1 MRSLDSFIDYLRLR
15 CWNKLGPR
23 ITHWILTME
32 VVASLDNLEGVA
44 TERLPEKF
52 RFNKTLVECA
62 DRVTCRA
69 RKVALCL

>member
-1 MRSLDSFIDYLRLR
+1 MMRSLDSR
-15 CWNKLGPR
+15 NNLGAG
-23 ITHWILTME
+23 ITQGIRTMK
-32 VVASLDNLEGVA
+32 VVGCVDNVEGVA
-44 TERLPEKF
+44 TEGLLEKF

>member
-1 MRSLDSFIDYLRLR
+1 MMRSLDSR
-15 CWNKLGPR
+15 NNLGAR
-23 ITHWILTME
+23 ITRWIRTMK
-32 VVASLDNLEGVA
+32 VVGCVDNVEGVA
-44 TERLPEKF
+44 TERLLEKF